1 MNRKCKTCLS
11 GWKRA
16 GLSLV
21 EVVAAIVI
29 LGTILVGVV
38 LAKARHTR
46 QLAIAQQQQVAVRA
60 ADELLSGWWVSRE
73 GVPREGRGQLATQ
86 PGMVWE
92 TKVVENAEVQRLGA
106 RVVRLEVR
114 LAEGL
119 GQAGSISSE
128 DQILVKVDLMQPDP
142 AVEAARLARRQAEQ
156 AARERRNQAGRVRQ
170 PAREARP

>member
-1 MNRKCKTCLS
+1 MNRKYKTCWS

-46 QLAIAQQQQVAVRA
+46 QLALAQQQQTAVRA

-73 GVPREGRGQLATQ
+73 GVPTEGRGQLATQ

-92 TKVVENAEVQRLGA
+92 TRLVENGEVQRLGA

-119 GQAGSISSE
+119 ERAGAE
-128 DQILVKVDLMQPDP
+128 DVLVKVDLAQPDP
-142 AVEAARLARRQAEQ
+142 AVEAARLARREAERK
-156 AARERRNQAGRVRQ
+156 AREPAERGNGTRGSARGVR
-170 PAREARP
+170 P